1 MNMKKRLISL
11 LLALGLAA
19 SLAVPAVAAEDKLYQ
34 IEDGYS
40 VAGLIPSM
48 DWVMLSGNDSKVV
61 ELNTGLQVKNYDY
74 AEDCGKCIIVGVGG
88 DKYGLLDTNGTP
100 LTGMIYRRMEK
111 FGADHVR
118 VWDEN
123 KKVGVLDYQGKVV
136 VPLKYDDIAGYDTY
150 GPYANEWGFVEG
162 MTTVTLNGKIGFVN
176 EQGVEV
182 VAPQYDSACPFSD
195 GMAVVGNPDVQYGA
209 IDKTGKLVIPMQYEF
224 LYDFKGGLAGV
235 YIDGKYGFL
244 DKTGKLAIPA
254 VYDGVYESGFKT
266 GVAAVYDNGRDYPL
280 VFIDKTGKVI
290 GDSFDY
296 NFYEEG
302 ADPNWLLDDEKW
314 IVCQHA
320 GTYNYDVAVYDLT
333 GKCVIPFGTYTD
345 IRFNRDVGVAVAVS
359 AVWSDDGEVTSDVV
373 YLDKDLKVIDLPY
386 EACGAFHSGLAAAMV
401 SDENGYLFYGYI
413 NEKLKVAIP
422 AIYTWGGDFSCG
434 LACVGLTDADG
445 TERFGYINASGD
457 MVIPARYSSASAFS
471 EGIALVRSMDGERDI
486 YINTKGEEIYSLS
499 QDWDNGFF
507 KNGVAKTANGLI
519 DREGNLLA
527 AGSVENLYQYYGE
540 ATAYWTVNGN
550 SIYIN
555 PYFGADSLNA
565 FEPTQTYAGQFGDV
579 PEKAW
584 YASAVGICYEYGL
597 MTGAS
602 KDSFAPTG
610 KLTVAQAITMASRV
624 HEIYHTGER
633 NLKNGKPWYQTYV
646 DYALANG
653 IIKAGEFTAD
663 DYGRNITRAEMAG
676 IFARAVD
683 AVDLY
688 PINSVSAVPD
698 VTAAT
703 PYADEILTL
712 YRAGVLTGADGGK
725 FYPGND
731 IARSEA
737 AAILARIILP
747 EQRKSVSF

>member
-11 LLALGLAA
+11 LLALGLAV
-19 SLAVPAVAAEDKLYQ
+19 SLAVPAVAAEGKL
-34 IEDGYS
+34 IKLEDGYS
-40 VAGLIPSM
+40 VWDVIPSVN
-48 DWVMLSGNDSKVV
+48 WAVINGSGPNKVV
-61 ELNTGLQVKNYDY
+61 DLDTGLQVKNYNY
-74 AEDCGKCIIVGVGG
+74 ARSCGKYIVVSG
-88 DKYGLLDTNGTP
+88 DEKYGLLDMNGAP
-100 LTGMIYRRMEK
+100 LTGLIYDYIEPVDTDYAK
-111 FGADHVR
+111 FR
-118 VWDEN
+118 EN
-123 KKVGVLDYQGKVV
+123 DKIGLLNSQGKVV
-136 VPLKYDDIAGYDTY
+136 IPAKYDYIGEFWSEFNREGSVLFTDGL
-150 GPYANEWGFVEG
+150 VEVG
-162 MTTVTLNGKIGFVN
+162 LNGKIGFVN

-302 ADPNWLLDDEKW
+302 ATPNWLLDDEKW

-345 IRFNRDVGVAVAVS
+345 IRFNRDVGVAMAVS
-359 AVWSDDGEVTSDVV
+359 TVWSDDGEVTSDVV
-373 YLDKDLKVIDLPY
+373 FLDKDLKVIDMPY
-386 EACGAFHSGLAAAMV
+386 EACGAFHSGLAAAMY
-401 SDENGYLFYGYI
+401 SDEDGYLFYGYI

-486 YINTKGEEIYSLS
+486 YINTKGEEIYSLP
-499 QDWDNGFF
+499 QNWDDDAF
-507 KNGVAKTANGLI
+507 KNGVARTANGLI
-519 DREGNLLA
+519 DREGNLLVSGTVEDVYHY
-527 AGSVENLYQYYGE
+527 GSSDN
-540 ATAYWTVNGN
+540 AYWRVNGD
-550 SIYIN
+550 SIYVN
-555 PYFGADSLNA
+555 PYFSADSLNT
-565 FEPTQTYAGQFGDV
+565 FEATQTYAGQFGDV

-584 YASAVGICYEYGL
+584 YASAVEICYEYGL

-663 DYGRNITRAEMAG
+663 DYNRNITRAEMAG

-703 PYADEILTL
+703 PYADEILAL